1 MTKTEYEVL
10 LLPSFEFIV
19 TNVYEEMVDKN
30 MMQIVEVAEIP
41 FQNYFMREELRM
53 TGLIWLDLNIKS
65 SENDKY
71 KKKFEQKF

>member
-1 MTKTEYEVL
+1 MTNSEYEVL

-19 TNVYEEMVDKN
+19 TNVYKENVEGD

-71 KKKFEQKF
+71 KKQFEQKF

>member
-1 MTKTEYEVL
+1 
-10 LLPSFEFIV
+10 
-19 TNVYEEMVDKN
+19 

-65 SENDKY
+65 SEND
-71 KKKFEQKF
+71 